1 MPVKIWNR
9 DNGTLTNRVETSRED
24 SYRGERYRSDAEA
37 LDREIDRMLDR
48 AIELSASVEAA
59 EAEEQAFIK
68 RWAIGR
74 ALDESRLLQSKYLEP
89 QETKALWQ
97 AIARKCRLGV
107 RADGSAEKVW
117 QELTPSRESDPT
129 RLERDVFAVGLWLQE
144 QEVAPAIAAF
154 GGRFANAQR
163 FYTRQAI
170 RSLKLREALAAW
182 IEHQPPLLRS
192 KLSTTRSFMG
202 VIKALTARFPGRGP
216 GSAKRP
222 VHYSDEELYAEVC
235 KVLDPIAAELA
246 PANAEPVLNAP

>member
-1 MPVKIWNR
+1 MPVKIWNHE
-9 DNGTLTNRVETSRED
+9 NGNLTNSVATSREE

-37 LDREIDRMLDR
+37 LDQEIDQMLDR
-48 AIELSASVEAA
+48 AVELLASIEAA
-59 EAEEQAFIK
+59 EAEEQAFVK
-68 RWAIGR
+68 RWAVGR
-74 ALDESRLLQSKYLEP
+74 ALDQSGLLQSEYLEP

-107 RADGSAEKVW
+107 RADGSPEKAW
-117 QELTPSRESDPT
+117 QELTPNRESDPT

-144 QEVAPAIAAF
+144 QELAPATVAF
-154 GGRFANAQR
+154 GGRFANAQKL
-163 FYTRQAI
+163 YTRQAI

-182 IEHQPPLLRS
+182 IEHQPPWLRS

-222 VHYSDEELYAEVC
+222 VHYSNEELYAEVC
-235 KVLDPIAAELA
+235 KVLDPIANELA
-246 PANAEPVLNAP
+246 SSDAEPVLKNP